1 MADIFENAG
10 ELLKPAK
17 RVVHSVTSGSSSSYM
32 YFGIILTV
40 IVLVTVGVIWYLRKV
55 SDMSVALGPF
65 VLGDGK
71 VLGSTPEKI
80 FTQSQIEHSL
90 GNNFTLSFFLY
101 MDKVNR
107 ERIPFAGPDG
117 EYRGKPIVYIRGVGD
132 ITVDPIHQKMRL
144 NIRPLIQNSGRFEE
158 GAVVSLDT
166 ANFMIARWNQV
177 TFSIEGRTVD
187 LYVNGNLT
195 KSMLLENL
203 PILNPIGVTL
213 ETSPDFVG
221 QAGYFQAWPRRLR
234 EHEIIKNY
242 KRVTDTR
249 GKPHIPDK
257 APDLFK
263 NFGKSLCDMGLCG
276 IRISAGPLHYVDYDF
291 A

>member
-1 MADIFENAG
+1 MADMFENAS
-10 ELLKPAK
+10 ETLKPVTKA
-17 RVVHSVTSGSSSSYM
+17 VHSGSSGSSYM
-32 YFGIILTV
+32 YFAIILVV
-40 IVLVTVGVIWYLRKV
+40 IVLITIGVIWYLLKI
-55 SDMSVALGPF
+55 SDMSVVLGPF
-65 VLGDGK
+65 VLGGNN
-71 VLGSTPEKI
+71 GSTPEKI
-80 FTQSQIEHSL
+80 FTQSQIERSL

-101 MDKVNR
+101 MDKVNK

-144 NIRPLIQNSGRFEE
+144 NIRPLVQNGGRFQE
-158 GAVVSLDT
+158 GGVVSLDT

-213 ETSPDFVG
+213 ETSPDFLG
-221 QAGYFQAWPRRLR
+221 QAGYFQAWPRRL
-234 EHEIIKNY
+234 HQDEIIKNY

-249 GKPHIPDK
+249 GKPLIPDK
-257 APDLFK
+257 GPDMFK
-263 NFGKSLCDMGLCG
+263 NLGKSLCDMGICG
-276 IRISAGPLHYVDYDF
+276 VRISAGPLHYVDYDF

>member
-1 MADIFENAG
+1 MFENAG
-10 ELLKPAK
+10 EMLKPAK
-17 RVVHSVTSGSSSSYM
+17 QAVRSVSSGSSSM
-32 YFGIILTV
+32 YFGIILAV
-40 IVLVTVGVIWYLRKV
+40 IVLVTIGVIWYLRKI
-55 SDMSVALGPF
+55 SDMSVVLGPF
-65 VLGDGK
+65 VLDGI
-71 VLGSTPEKI
+71 GSTPERI
-80 FTQSQIEHSL
+80 FTQSQIERSL

-101 MDKVNR
+101 MDKVNK

-144 NIRPLIQNSGRFEE
+144 NIRPLVQNSGRFEE
-158 GAVVSLDT
+158 GGVVSIDT

-234 EHEIIKNY
+234 QDEIIKNY

-257 APDLFK
+257 GPDLFK
-263 NFGKSLCDMGLCG
+263 NLGNSLCDMGICG

>member
-1 MADIFENAG
+1 MANIFENAG
-10 ELLKPAK
+10 ELLKPATK
-17 RVVHSVTSGSSSSYM
+17 AVQGMTSSSGSSM
-32 YFGIILTV
+32 YFGIVLVI
-40 IVLVTVGVIWYLRKV
+40 IVLITIGVIWYLRKI
-55 SDMSVALGPF
+55 SDMSVVLGPF
-65 VLGDGK
+65 VLDGM
-71 VLGSTPEKI
+71 GSTPEKI
-80 FTQSQIEHSL
+80 FTQAQIEHSL

-101 MDKVNR
+101 MDKVNK

-158 GAVVSLDT
+158 GSVVPLNVD
-166 ANFMIARWNQV
+166 NFMIARWNQV

-187 LYVNGNLT
+187 LYVNGNLM
-195 KSMLLENL
+195 KSMLLDNL

-221 QAGYFQAWPRRLR
+221 QAGYFQAWPRRLK
-234 EHEIIKNY
+234 ENEIIQNY

-249 GKPHIPDK
+249 GKPLIPDK
-257 APDLFK
+257 GPDLFK
-263 NFGKSLCDMGLCG
+263 HFGKSLCDMGLCG